1 MKLRIKESSSKFS
14 RRRPMRRMNEETM
27 WNKVE
32 PSAVQAARKIL
43 TQNGIDILDVYEKED
58 MSYSGGDTNIQYVT
72 VFVTDIPCADFFDER
87 PGNLRRITSK
97 IENAVGDRYNVF
109 TSCSDRGTWEIL
121 ITKYI

>member
-1 MKLRIKESSSKFS
+1 MKLRIRESNSIG
-14 RRRPMRRMNEETM
+14 RRSRRMNEETM

-32 PSAVQAARKIL
+32 PSAVQATRKIL
-43 TQNGIDILDVYEKED
+43 TQNSIDILDIYEKED
-58 MSYSGGDTNIQYVT
+58 MSYSGDDTNIQYVT
-72 VFVTDIPCADFFDER
+72 VFVTDIPCDDFFDER

-109 TSCSDRGTWEIL
+109 TSCSDRGTWEIH

>member
-1 MKLRIKESSSKFS
+1 MKLRIRESNSI
-14 RRRPMRRMNEETM
+14 RRRSRRMNEETM

-32 PSAVQAARKIL
+32 PSAVQEARKIL
-43 TQNGIDILDVYEKED
+43 TQNSIDILDVYEKED
-58 MSYSGGDTNIQYVT
+58 MSYSGSDTNIQYVT
-72 VFVTDIPCADFFDER
+72 VFVTDIPCGDFFDER

-109 TSCSDRGTWEIL
+109 TSCGDRGTWEIQ